1 MTKEEATKVVQNWVD
16 SGHQPASILAHW
28 VAPQLA
34 LLEERIKMLE
44 DAAKLV
50 AETKRGR
57 KHA

>member
-1 MTKEEATKVVQNWVD
+1 LYRIGWTAAISPPQ
-16 SGHQPASILAHW
+16 HW